1 MSLMET
7 NPITSELSETGG
19 IVARNCFQ
27 DSFFDEARIIAAA
40 GVQAQMAAEKIVST
54 FEQSRAAD
62 FTLEVSVAWV
72 DSAAKAKEP
81 AKGKKERAKGKV
93 TEVET
98 TNVEANAGSDG
109 EGDQGQS

>member
-1 MSLMET
+1 MET

-72 DSAAKAKEP
+72 DSAKAKKEP
-81 AKGKKERAKGKV
+81 KAKNVKV
-93 TEVET
+93 KEVET
-98 TNVEANAGSDG
+98 TDVEANAGSDG
-109 EGDQGQS
+109 EGNQGQS

>member
-1 MSLMET
+1 MSLMEN

-40 GVQAQMAAEKIVST
+40 GVQAQMAAERIVST

-72 DSAAKAKEP
+72 DSAKAKKEP
-81 AKGKKERAKGKV
+81 KAKKV
-93 TEVET
+93 KEVET